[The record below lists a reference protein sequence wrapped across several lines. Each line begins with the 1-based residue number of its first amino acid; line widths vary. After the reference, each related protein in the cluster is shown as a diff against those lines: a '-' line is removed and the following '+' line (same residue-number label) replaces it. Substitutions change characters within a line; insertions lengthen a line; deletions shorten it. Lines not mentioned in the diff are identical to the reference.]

1 MSPALYAQNAGAP
14 GAAFQ
19 PPQKPPLAKV
29 EGKTAYVTGASSGIG
44 LGIARACYDA
54 GMNVIIGYIDE
65 RQVDEALSFFADR
78 SRVMAI
84 RHDVTD
90 RPGWDRLVV
99 EAEKRFRRVHLLVNN
114 AGVGLFATVSK
125 GSFNDFDWG
134 MAVNVTGVFNGIH
147 TFVPRMLE
155 YGEGAH
161 IATTSSMSGILPG
174 ATAGIYTTSKFATC
188 GMMEALRV
196 ELQATNI
203 GTSVFLPGGVN
214 TNIRDTERN
223 RPEQFR
229 NPSAG
234 AAPAANG
241 DAAAWCGHR
250 WRTTRCTALGQRP
263 VRRHVRRDGSAGGR
277 PQRAAWRASQRPVHL
292 FPPRVQGRHARALR
306 RGAGLVPGRAQRSAG
321 TPGNGASDHARAA
334 VRGGDRAAAGRS
346 GRAAA
351 QGLRQRKRA
360 AELPPPPGQL
370 PEVTVIFVR
379 SRTFTPRK

>member
-1 MSPALYAQNAGAP
+1 MNDPRSAPEHLSRRGFLGSLSLAAGASGILGAMSPALYAQNAGAP

-229 NPSAG
+229 NPSGG
-234 AAPAANG
+234 AAPPRTATPPPGAAT
-241 DAAAWCGHR
+241 AATPA
-250 WRTTRCTALGQRP
+250 
-263 VRRHVRRDGSAGGR
+263 
-277 PQRAAWRASQRPVHL
+277 
-292 FPPRVQGRHARALR
+292 
-306 RGAGLVPGRAQRSAG
+306 AQRSDSG
-321 TPGNGASDHARAA
+321 QSGGMSAA
-334 VRGGDRAAAGRS
+334 MDPLEAGRS
-346 GRAAA
+346 VLHGVRRNDLFIFSHPEFKEGTRERFDAVLASFPVGRGVPQERLAI
-351 QGLRQRKRA
+351 QRVTMRVPLYA
-360 AELPPPPGQL
+360 AETARLQADPVGPLP
-370 PEVTVIFVR
+370 
-379 SRTFTPRK
+379 KA

>member
-1 MSPALYAQNAGAP
+1 MNDPLNALDLSRRSFLGSLSLAAGASGVLGAMSPALYAQATTTP
-14 GAAFQ
+14 GAVFQ
-19 PPQKPPLAKV
+19 PPQKPPLANV

-84 RHDVTD
+84 KHDVTD

-114 AGVGLFATVSK
+114 AGVGLFATVSR

-229 NPSAG
+229 NPSGGAAPPRPATPPPG
-234 AAPAANG
+234 AASAAAPAA
-241 DAAAWCGHR
+241 
-250 WRTTRCTALGQRP
+250 
-263 VRRHVRRDGSAGGR
+263 
-277 PQRAAWRASQRPVHL
+277 
-292 FPPRVQGRHARALR
+292 
-306 RGAGLVPGRAQRSAG
+306 QRSDSG
-321 TPGNGASDHARAA
+321 QSGGMSAA
-334 VRGGDRAAAGRS
+334 MDPLEAGRS
-346 GRAAA
+346 VLHGVRRNDLFIFSHPEFKEGTRERFDAVLASFPVGRSVPQERLA
-351 QGLRQRKRA
+351 LERVTMRVPLYA
-360 AELPPPPGQL
+360 AETARLQASPVGPLP
-370 PEVTVIFVR
+370 
-379 SRTFTPRK
+379 KA